1 MAALKNTPIVEYH
14 IELGAKMVPTS
25 GWNMPLHYGEGII
38 AEHRHT
44 RKACSVFDMCHKGE
58 FRIAGR
64 KRSARW
70 TASWP
75 GPVADL
81 PVGGCRYNFLL
92 DDDGGVRDDLLAFR
106 MADDDLFLVVNAGN
120 TLADANWIR
129 ERLPERGAEF
139 YDLSADIA
147 MLDLQGPRSAD
158 VLLELGMKLSDLPAI
173 SMCRWPIWTASAAS
187 SAGPA
192 APANWA
198 LRSISTRSTPTSC
211 GICFS
216 PPTR

>member
-58 FRIAGR
+58 FRIAGPEAVR
-64 KRSARW
+64 AMDRILAR
-70 TASWP
+70 
-75 GPVADL
+75 PVADL

-120 TLADANWIR
+120 TFADANWIR

-158 VLLELGMKLSDLPAI
+158 VLLELGMKLSDLPGHFHVSLAD
-173 SMCRWPIWTASAAS
+173 
-187 SAGPA
+187 
-192 APANWA
+192 
-198 LRSISTRSTPTSC
+198 LD
-211 GICFS
+211 GI
-216 PPTR
+216 R